1 MFKQFPKLRD
11 FDFQA
16 DLHCFQYGELRLVL
30 DVWTGS
36 IHAVDQVVWD
46 LLEALKAQQGDLDL
60 ALAAAMAAQPGKEE
74 CSLDDLREAA
84 GEIASLI
91 REGTLFNPDPLRG
104 KGMRDPESLEQAGS
118 LSLGDFEN
126 LGQAGS
132 PGVVKSLCLNVA
144 HDCNLSCA
152 YCFAARGNFGGDCK
166 LMPLDVGKAALDFL
180 VKHSGN
186 RQHCEVDFFGGEP
199 LLNFSV
205 VKEIVAYGRQL
216 EAKEGKQIQF
226 TLTTNAVLLDQE
238 IQEYLNREQIS
249 VVLSLDGRPKVHDQ
263 MRVFADGSGSYA
275 EVLPPVKA
283 LAESRQHQNYYVR
296 GTYTRANLDFAQ
308 DVLHLADQGF
318 QQISVEPVVAP
329 DPEEYALRPADLPQ
343 IFKEYERLAGTI
355 LEREK
360 AGQPK
365 FNFFH
370 FDLSL
375 EHGPC
380 LPKRL
385 KGCGAGT
392 EYLAITP
399 EGDIYPCHQF
409 VGRPEYLLGNL
420 RAESE
425 IAWNIA
431 ADFRRANIYGKP
443 ACANCWAR
451 FYCGGG
457 CHANAQSFNG
467 NIYQPY
473 DLGCAIQRKRLEV
486 AVYIQAQ
493 RLLQQLLNQK
503 N

>member
-1 MFKQFPKLRD
+1 VFKQFTKLRS

-36 IHAVDQVVWD
+36 IHVVDQVVWD
-46 LLEALKAQQGDLDL
+46 LLEALKAQQGDLNL
-60 ALAAAMAAQPGKEE
+60 ALAAAMAAQTEKADY
-74 CSLDDLREAA
+74 SLDDLQEAA
-84 GEIASLI
+84 AEIADLI
-91 REGTLFNPDPLRG
+91 REGTLFNRDPWRA
-104 KGMRDPESLEQAGS
+104 KGM
-118 LSLGDFEN
+118 GDFEG

-132 PGVVKSLCLNVA
+132 PGLVKSLCLNVA

-166 LMPLDVGKAALDFL
+166 LMPLDIGKAALDFL

-186 RQHCEVDFFGGEP
+186 RQHLEVDFFGGEP
-199 LLNFSV
+199 LLNISV

-216 EAKEGKQIQF
+216 EAKAGKQIQF

-238 IQEYLNREQIS
+238 IQEYLNQEQIS
-249 VVLSLDGRPKVHDQ
+249 VVLSLDGRPRVHDQ

-283 LAESRQHQNYYVR
+283 MAQSRQQQNYYVR
-296 GTYTRANLDFAQ
+296 GTYTRANLDFAE

-318 QQISVEPVVAP
+318 EQISVEPVVAP
-329 DPEEYALRPADLPQ
+329 DSEEYALRPADLPQ
-343 IFKEYERLAGTI
+343 IFEEYERLARAI
-355 LEREK
+355 VEREK

-409 VGRPEYLLGNL
+409 VGRSEYLLGNL

-425 IAWNIA
+425 IAWDIA
-431 ADFRRANIYGKP
+431 ADFRRASIYGKP
-443 ACANCWAR
+443 ACASCWAR

-486 AVYIQAQ
+486 AVYLQAQ
-493 RLLQQLLNQK
+493 RLLQQMLNQK

>member
-1 MFKQFPKLRD
+1 MFKQFPKLID

-16 DLHCFQYGELRLVL
+16 DLHRFQYGELRLVL
-30 DVWTGS
+30 DVWSGS
-36 IHAVDQVVWD
+36 IHAVDLVVWD
-46 LLEALKAQQGDLDL
+46 LLAALEDQQGDLDL
-60 ALAAAMAAQPGKEE
+60 ALAAMAAQAGGRQH
-74 CSLDDLREAA
+74 SLDELREAA
-84 GEIASLI
+84 AEIADLI
-91 REGTLFNPDPLRG
+91 REGTLFNPDPWRG
-104 KGMRDPESLEQAGS
+104 KSMGIGDSRGLDSAG
-118 LSLGDFEN
+118 G
-126 LGQAGS
+126 

-152 YCFAARGNFGGDCK
+152 YCFAARGNFGGESK
-166 LMPLDVGKAALDFL
+166 LMPLDIGKAALDFL
-180 VKHSGN
+180 VKYSGN

-199 LLNFSV
+199 LLNISV

-216 EAKEGKQIQF
+216 EAAYNKEIQF
-226 TLTTNAVLLDQE
+226 TITTNAVLLDREVQE
-238 IQEYLNREQIS
+238 FLNQQQIS

-275 EVLPPVKA
+275 DVLPPVKA
-283 LAESRQHQNYYVR
+283 LAESRQHQNYIVR
-296 GTYTRANLDFAQ
+296 GTYTRANLDFTR

-318 QQISVEPVVAP
+318 EQISVEPVVAP
-329 DPEEYALRPADLPQ
+329 ETEEYALRPADLPQ
-343 IFKEYERLAGTI
+343 IFGEYERLVSAI
-355 LEREK
+355 MEREK
-360 AGQPK
+360 AGQPR

-380 LPKRL
+380 LIKRL

-409 VGRPEYLLGNL
+409 VGRPEYRMGSLL
-420 RAESE
+420 AESE
-425 IAWNIA
+425 IVWDIA
-431 ADFRRANIYGKP
+431 TEFSRAHIYGKP
-443 ACANCWAR
+443 VCARCWAR

-457 CHANAQSFNG
+457 CHANAHAFNG
-467 NIYQPY
+467 SIYQPY
-473 DLGCAIQRKRLEV
+473 ALGCAIQRKRLEV
-486 AVYIQAQ
+486 AVYLQAQ